1 MTLMN
6 LGFIKMLM
14 SPAGPIILGNVVN
27 FTTMESIA
35 PKVLMIS
42 NQKHAVVPIW
52 NGLSLPT
59 LINVKP

>member
-6 LGFIKMLM
+6 PGFIKMLK
-14 SPAGPIILGNVVN
+14 SLAGLIILGNVVD

-35 PKVLMIS
+35 PEALMIS

-52 NGLSLPT
+52 NGLSLPI

>member
-1 MTLMN
+1 MTLIN

-27 FTTMESIA
+27 FSTTESIA